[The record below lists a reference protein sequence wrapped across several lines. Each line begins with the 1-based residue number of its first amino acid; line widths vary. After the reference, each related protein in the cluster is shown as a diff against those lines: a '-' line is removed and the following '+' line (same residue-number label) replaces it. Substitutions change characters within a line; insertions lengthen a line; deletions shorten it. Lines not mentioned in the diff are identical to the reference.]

1 MPAHRSFS
9 VGGSIA
15 RRPSPGRNCRR
26 ARRATAGPVV
36 IAILTPRSQ
45 EPPMDFNAKRQR
57 PKDAKAITIAQYP
70 CANDR
75 TCACWTQLF
84 LLRSLSVLLFKVS
97 GCGFSP
103 CAFAPWRLG
112 VFTFASKSPGP
123 KCLYR
128 VPFQLLP
135 ERHCDPLRI
144 QKILKNPNDYC
155 CLRPIATSC
164 RPSRKNSPPA
174 NLSRQRLGGGASL
187 QAVLP
192 SNLSQPALFSSLSSF
207 PQRRALPPNR
217 VGKNESTNTPPASFH
232 FWPLPAYAPVYQPVV
247 LSAEVQSTAIAA
259 RASFQL
265 FPSIFTSFN
274 SISPLHR
281 LDQNT
286 QPIAPKLLATQSNG
300 AAISKTSQLLTLFFI
315 LPLFYERQASF

>member
-128 VPFQLLP
+128 VPFQLLS
-135 ERHCDPLRI
+135 ERHCDPLQI
-144 QKILKNPNDYC
+144 QNILKNPNDC
-155 CLRPIATSC
+155 CYLRPFATSC
-164 RPSRKNSPPA
+164 RPLRKNSSPA
-174 NLSRQRLGGGASL
+174 NLSRQRLGDPRVQSGAHL
-187 QAVLP
+187 LP
-192 SNLSQPALFSSLSSF
+192 LIQCVDSNRFPLFSPFSTLFPALC
-207 PQRRALPPNR
+207 
-217 VGKNESTNTPPASFH
+217 
-232 FWPLPAYAPVYQPVV
+232 
-247 LSAEVQSTAIAA
+247 
-259 RASFQL
+259 
-265 FPSIFTSFN
+265 
-274 SISPLHR
+274 R

-286 QPIAPKLLATQSNG
+286 QPITPKPLATKSDG
-300 AAISKTSQLLTLFFI
+300 TAISKTFQLLTLFWIF
-315 LPLFYERQASF
+315 PRFYERQVRLSHPSTA